1 MCCPRESK
9 AQFLRTRLVRFGVLP
24 SPSADVPT
32 EPRTRMPHERP
43 GCLFS
48 QVLIWTARI
57 IFFPQ
62 SWLRLS
68 FSQIW
73 PSGVEP
79 SIRLGS
85 HIVTLGEGRAL
96 RRVFHWQSAELALR
110 WAGPT
115 VSDTFT
121 VRFTSECAK
130 FAYFFSACG
139 GSSFRSSSQA
149 VTHYPFFRVYT
160 DSGLTSLPCFLRA
173 ALKRNYCCG
182 YCYCD
187 FYSYLY

>member
-1 MCCPRESK
+1 MTDDPEPSGQLRVCSCSKPFSIVGMCCPRESK

-79 SIRLGS
+79 SIRRGS

-121 VRFTSECAK
+121 VRFTSVNVQNLLISSALAAVRVSDHRVK
-130 FAYFFSACG
+130 PSLITRSFACI
-139 GSSFRSSSQA
+139 RTQ
-149 VTHYPFFRVYT
+149 V
-160 DSGLTSLPCFLRA
+160 
-173 ALKRNYCCG
+173 
-182 YCYCD
+182 
-187 FYSYLY
+187 